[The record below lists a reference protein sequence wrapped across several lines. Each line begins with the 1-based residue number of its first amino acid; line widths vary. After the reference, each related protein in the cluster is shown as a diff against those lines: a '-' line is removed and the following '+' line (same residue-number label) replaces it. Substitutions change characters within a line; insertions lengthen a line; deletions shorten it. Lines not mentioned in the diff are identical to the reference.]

1 MKNNNDWLDRL
12 AQLRDTMAPDSEPE
26 AEAPADENTPSASEQ
41 TARLDIVYERKGRAG
56 KPATIVTGFTLDDE
70 AVADIASEMKK
81 ALATGGSA
89 RGGEILLQ
97 GDRRREALAFLNRKG
112 YKARII

>member
-12 AQLRDTMAPDSEPE
+12 AQLRDTMAPDAEPDAPV
-26 AEAPADENTPSASEQ
+26 AEENTPADPVQ

-70 AVADIASEMKK
+70 AVAAVASEMKK